1 MTYTIQ
7 ALVNGHCQVTE
18 EITYQ
23 GGRRD
28 VLVPFTLYIWWL
40 QGAERPILVD
50 TGPRDVEA
58 FNRATAAY
66 IIGGITQAPD
76 EKTPALLAK
85 WGIDPAE
92 VGHVLLSHL
101 HGDHFSY
108 VGLFPNAQVVVS
120 RRGLPDG
127 YPQETEDL
135 PSELVP
141 VHQQGRLVAAADDQ
155 EILPGLRVFWLGC
168 HSPCS
173 QGIAVETAKGT
184 AVLAGDVAYMYR
196 HVEENAII
204 NTGDEPP
211 CYAALERIRR
221 EADIVLPGHDPEIMR
236 RWPGGRIS

>member
-28 VLVPFTLYIWWL
+28 VLVPFTLYVWWI

-50 TGPRDVEA
+50 TGPRNVEG

-66 IIGGITQAPD
+66 IIGGVQQSA
-76 EKTPALLAK
+76 EEHTPALLAR
-85 WGIDPAE
+85 WGIDPAT
-92 VGHVLLSHL
+92 VGHVLITHL
-101 HGDHFSY
+101 HGDHFEY
-108 VGLFPNAQVVVS
+108 VDLFADAQVVVS

-127 YPQETEDL
+127 YPDDVEGMPSALL
-135 PSELVP
+135 PAHRE
-141 VHQQGRLVAAADDQ
+141 GRLIAAGDDQ
-155 EILPGLRVFWLGC
+155 EILPGLRVFHLGC

-173 QGIAVETAKGT
+173 QGIAVATARGT
-184 AVLAGDVAYMYR
+184 AVLTGDVAYMYR
-196 HVEENAII
+196 HLEENVII

-236 RWPGGRIS
+236 RWPEGRIG